1 MQLVH
6 SPSSVPHPFSSRAN
20 AHATRSLKVHF
31 KLPVI
36 KKASATVSV
45 TNTNAAR
52 VDTNVSQP
60 AGISFPA
67 VSCPVPSAS
76 CVPFPSSPIPCP
88 SRKRAISEDSY
99 EPQDGESTG
108 DAGEDD
114 AMDVDEPQSKGSAL
128 PFHRR
133 IAHIDILRRRS
144 KSSVLSSSYFHSDSH
159 SHSHSHSVRKTH
171 HTSDQP
177 VEGPPARKRPAV
189 RRESM
194 SAGTPTP
201 RVMRKTKRVLA
212 DAQFLASM
220 HSSIAMQVRTRISN
234 GGAESGDECA
244 SQDAVLV
251 ERIWHALVDMGYKPV
266 PLNDSPPPGIAP
278 APSSSP
284 SPSDSTA
291 PSSQPSPTAAVDPA
305 REAAERA
312 ARRTMAVSSS
322 TSFVPDRVQDLPL
335 TPTGTLSVPQL
346 VAVLT
351 MRHRDR
357 STTRPRSA
365 SKIQRRAPGEDPG
378 TPSRSPLSSST
389 VISPMPVPVPD
400 PSAGCKVDSDSD
412 YPMSES

>member
-6 SPSSVPHPFSSRAN
+6 SPSSVSHPFSPRAN
-20 AHATRSLKVHF
+20 AHTTRSLKVHF

-67 VSCPVPSAS
+67 VSCPAPSAS

-99 EPQDGESTG
+99 EQQDGERTG

-114 AMDVDEPQSKGSAL
+114 VMDVDEPQSKGSAL

-144 KSSVLSSSYFHSDSH
+144 KSSVLASSYFHSD

-201 RVMRKTKRVLA
+201 RIMRKTKRVLA

-220 HSSIAMQVRTRISN
+220 HSSIAMQVRMRISN
-234 GGAESGDECA
+234 DDAESGDECA

-266 PLNDSPPPGIAP
+266 PLNDSSPPGIAP

-284 SPSDSTA
+284 SPSDSTG
-291 PSSQPSPTAAVDPA
+291 PSSQPSTTAMDPA

-322 TSFVPDRVQDLPL
+322 TSFALDRVQDFPL
-335 TPTGTLSVPQL
+335 TATGTLSVPQL

-365 SKIQRRAPGEDPG
+365 SKVQRRAPGEDPG
-378 TPSRSPLSSST
+378 TPSRSPLSSSP
-389 VISPMPVPVPD
+389 VINPMPVPEPD
-400 PSAGCKVDSDSD
+400 PIAGCKVDSDSD